1 MVRASVLK
9 TMGRAFLAISVVI
22 PIGAIGVLYQLL
34 SIPHETPVV
43 HKPATWV
50 LVTTPPVPP
59 SAAVRPG
66 RPSMRGL
73 GWQVVDY
80 LSAHRVLVVNVQ
92 TYRMDEAMDIAVEL
106 IGPLQEGYSE
116 VLVYFHHPHE
126 ALAARRVQWSL
137 ASGFVEIDFS
147 DFSNLGP
154 VVPEDRTSDAG
165 ARSPL
170 SKGP

>member
-1 MVRASVLK
+1 
-9 TMGRAFLAISVVI
+9 MGRAFLAVGVVI
-22 PIGAIGVLYQLL
+22 PLGTIGVLYQLF

-43 HKPATWV
+43 HEPATWT

-59 SAAVRPG
+59 SAPVRPG

-80 LSAHRVLVVNVQ
+80 LSAHRVLVVKVQ

-106 IGPLQEGYSE
+106 VDPLQDGNSE
-116 VLVYFHHPHE
+116 VLVYFHRPHI
-126 ALAARRVQWSL
+126 ALAAKRVQWSP

-147 DFSNLGP
+147 EFEP
-154 VVPEDRTSDAG
+154 VRRDDTARDAG
-165 ARSPL
+165 PRSSL
-170 SKGP
+170 SKEP